1 MHSPTHRQQ
10 GLVERLDA
18 HAVLCAEGYL
28 FELERRGYLQAGAFV
43 PEVVL
48 DFPEAVAALHREFV
62 RAGSDVIEALTYY
75 GHREKLRLLG
85 KEDLLEPLQRNALA
99 LAKRVAADFS
109 EISLLV
115 AGNIC
120 NTNVWDPR
128 DPTTAAEVRR
138 MFEEQIAWAAE
149 AGVDFVIA
157 ETFGFYGEAR
167 VALEA
172 IQQAQLPAVVT
183 FALHQEGVLRDGVA
197 ILEACQR
204 LEQAGAEVV
213 GLNCTRGPQ
222 TMLPYVAR
230 IRQAVSCH
238 VAALPVPFRTTPSQP
253 SFQSLQDPQC
263 EVIPE
268 QRPFPTALDPFTC
281 NRYEMAAFAQQ
292 AYALNVRYL
301 GGCCGSGPHHIR
313 AMAEALGRHPIA
325 SRYSPDMSK
334 HYAFGN
340 HPRLKPLNRAY
351 AETLQR
357 PTR

>member
-1 MHSPTHRQQ
+1 MHSSAHRQP

-18 HAVLCAEGYL
+18 QAVLCAEGYL

-48 DFPEAVAALHREFV
+48 DFPEAVATLHREFV
-62 RAGSDVIEALTYY
+62 RAGSEVIEALTYY

-99 LAKRVAADFS
+99 IAKGVAAEFS
-109 EISLLV
+109 ETSPLV

-120 NTNVWDPR
+120 NTNVWNPQD
-128 DPTTAAEVRR
+128 TAAEAEVRR
-138 MFEEQIAWAAE
+138 MFAEQIGWAAE

-197 ILEACQR
+197 IEEACQR
-204 LEQAGAEVV
+204 LEQAGAQVV

-222 TMLPYVAR
+222 TMLPYVAY

-238 VAALPVPFRTTPSQP
+238 VAALPVPFRTTPRQP
-253 SFQSLQDPQC
+253 SFQSLQDPGC
-263 EVIPE
+263 DLIPDH
-268 QRPFPTALDPFTC
+268 RPFPTALDPFTC

-292 AYALNVRYL
+292 AYALNIRYL

-313 AMAEALGRHPIA
+313 AMAEALGRHPAA
-325 SRYSPDMSK
+325 SQYSPDMSK

-340 HPRLKPLNRAY
+340 HPRLTSLNRAY
-351 AETLQR
+351 AQTLQR
-357 PTR
+357 PVH